1 MIYDLLTVSVPIEVQ
16 LRSLPENRR
25 TFHTFSK
32 MLIENIVLQ
41 AAEENAY
48 KYLDIH
54 AQSKEPDNI
63 LILG

>member
-1 MIYDLLTVSVPIEVQ
+1 
-16 LRSLPENRR
+16 
-25 TFHTFSK
+25 

-63 LILG
+63 LILGWINKHMIDFLFQRYL